1 MTEAVVVETEVE
13 VVEEEK
19 HTSPVLEFAHK
30 TLQAGLGI
38 VVLTQEEIEHLF
50 ERFVERGEEAEKEG
64 RKMLNEMMEQRKKQA
79 EEKVNGAQDELETS
93 IERVLHRMNV
103 PTKADIT
110 NLNKKVTALTKKV
123 DELLKET
130 A

>member
-1 MTEAVVVETEVE
+1 MTEAVVVETEV
-13 VVEEEK
+13 VEEK
-19 HTSPVLEFAHK
+19 QVLPFVDFAHK
-30 TLQAGLGI
+30 TFQAGLGVI
-38 VVLTQEEIEHLF
+38 VLTQEEIEHLF
-50 ERFVERGEEAEKEG
+50 EKFVERGEVAEKEG
-64 RKMLNEMMEQRKKQA
+64 RKMLNEMMEHRKKQA
-79 EEKVNGAQDELETS
+79 EDTVAGAQDELETS

-123 DELLKET
+123 DDLLKET

>member
-1 MTEAVVVETEVE
+1 MSEAIAVETEV
-13 VVEEEK
+13 VEEK
-19 HTSPVLEFAHK
+19 QTYPVLEFVHK
-30 TLQAGLGI
+30 SFQAGLGAI
-38 VVLTQEEIEHLF
+38 AMGQEEIEHLF
-50 ERFVERGEEAEKEG
+50 GRLVERGEEAEKDG

-79 EEKVNGAQDELETS
+79 EDNFGEAKDEMETS

-103 PTKADIT
+103 PTKADID
-110 NLNKKVTALTKKV
+110 NLNAKVTLLTTKV